1 MALVL
6 AVLIGWSVVT
16 VVGVLGA
23 AAVCRAG
30 HREDVARGFVQAETE
45 ADTEA
50 DPAADTGAST
60 HGAT

>member
-1 MALVL
+1 MTLVL

-30 HREDVARGFVQAETE
+30 HREDVARGFVQAET
-45 ADTEA
+45 
-50 DPAADTGAST
+50 AAQHPRGDVKLPIGSI
-60 HGAT
+60 

>member
-30 HREDVARGFVQAETE
+30 HREDVARGFVPAETTAE
-45 ADTEA
+45 I
-50 DPAADTGAST
+50 AAETGAST
-60 HGAT
+60 RGAT

>member
-6 AVLIGWSVVT
+6 AVLIGWSVIT

-30 HREDVARGFVQAETE
+30 HREDVARGFAQAETVAE
-45 ADTEA
+45 
-50 DPAADTGAST
+50 TGAST
-60 HGAT
+60 RGAT